1 MSETRW
7 DYNRPD
13 FAEEGIHIENGGA
26 IGRGYDDIS
35 NLSDPR
41 LNCAIISYRAKALS
55 NDS

>member
-41 LNCAIISYRAKALS
+41 LNCAIVSDRAKALS